1 MTNEQR
7 EMIEYTTQDIIAYII
22 EDEGFDMDKAMDMFY
37 TSKTFEKLTDVETG
51 LYLDGSAYVYERF
64 KTEKED
70 LYSVRV

>member
-7 EMIEYTTQDIIAYII
+7 EMIECTTQDIIAYII

-64 KTEKED
+64 KQEQKD
-70 LYSVRV
+70 LYGVRV